1 MENRQI
7 KVNATNDATKGL
19 IEAAFTQIALL
30 GSAEQASRL
39 FPEGIG
45 MLELQVALGNDT
57 QRDVSLSLRIAGQQ
71 STPTAAPLAV
81 IAAEGDV
88 EATFNAE
95 GHHIVAFILESD
107 LNQNDPDTMQRVQ
120 EILDRGHR
128 DLEHAAT
135 FPDDIRSAHPETK
148 PFHFIDIP
156 FEQGGPVNP
165 PLPQVP
171 NVITKIAEFSHK
183 LKNGGTD
190 QEKVD
195 ALSWLIHLFGD
206 IHQPLHCIERIS
218 QLHPGGDR
226 GGNSFRLGGGAENLH
241 KFWDSSANFHN
252 GVQQQVAEKIMV
264 AFPRSE
270 LADDLENTN
279 VESWA
284 RASFALAKKYAYG
297 PLHENPAHPP
307 TPSATYLKRAEKIG
321 RRQAA
326 LAAYRLAD
334 RLRAILA

>member
-1 MENRQI
+1 
-7 KVNATNDATKGL
+7 
-19 IEAAFTQIALL
+19 
-30 GSAEQASRL
+30 
-39 FPEGIG
+39 
-45 MLELQVALGNDT
+45 MLEN
-57 QRDVSLSLRIAGQQ
+57 
-71 STPTAAPLAV
+71 
-81 IAAEGDV
+81 
-88 EATFNAE
+88 
-95 GHHIVAFILESD
+95 D
-107 LNQNDPDTMQRVQ
+107 LNQNDPQTMQRVQ
-120 EILDRGHR
+120 EILDRGNR
-128 DLEHAAT
+128 DLIHAAT
-135 FPDDIRSAHPETK
+135 FPDDIRNAHPETK
-148 PFHFIDIP
+148 PFHYIDIP
-156 FEQGGPVNP
+156 LEQGGPPNP
-165 PLPQVP
+165 LLPGAP

-183 LKNGGTD
+183 LQQGGSD
-190 QEKVD
+190 QQNVD

-218 QLHPGGDR
+218 HLHPGGDA

-252 GVQQQVAEKIMV
+252 GDQHDVALEIMET
-264 AFPRSE
+264 FPRSE
-270 LADDLENTN
+270 LAHDLENTN